1 MRYHYQDASG
11 TKIGPYTRDE
21 LRQLHLSGVVAMD
34 TLVTPE
40 GEEKYVRFSELWT
53 EWNASSSETQ
63 RAYARF
69 AARTREDL
77 LALAPHLLLPVREAR
92 NFNWLKQRKL
102 MGIAA
107 IGLVPLFIFA
117 TTSNLAAAFWAMAL
131 YFSALWA
138 VFFYHVFPTPEA
150 RLSTAALC
158 FFATGVLSISVL
170 LMAYHLPPLIW
181 MVEWFKSESFV
192 HHMLAFIFAVA
203 LPEELCKALPLF
215 VLLKKSDP
223 LSPQLMVFYG
233 LMSGLGFGIYEGVDY
248 QMERNF
254 RYASSGAE
262 YYLLNVLRL
271 TTLPF
276 LHAMWTGIAGYF
288 IGFAGLYPRRQS
300 GLMLIGIALPVLLH
314 GLYNTFNRTIIGLG
328 FALLTVLALNLYLA
342 RSAEFEEALI
352 ERNLSEMP

>member
-1 MRYHYQDASG
+1 MRYFYQEPGGARV
-11 TKIGPYTRDE
+11 GPYTRDE
-21 LRQLHLSGVVAMD
+21 LRQLHLSGVVKPD

-40 GEEKYVRFSELWT
+40 GAEAPVIFSKLWA
-53 EWNASSSETQ
+53 EWQ
-63 RAYARF
+63 DPQHQPGKAYMTF
-69 AARTREDL
+69 AARAGEDL
-77 LALAPHLLLPVREAR
+77 RTLAPHLLLPFREAR
-92 NFNWLKQRKL
+92 DFDWLKNRKL
-102 MGIAA
+102 IAIAA
-107 IGLVPLFIFA
+107 VGLVPLLIHA
-117 TTSNLAAAFWAMAL
+117 TTSHLGAAFWGMAF

-138 VFFYHVFPTPEA
+138 LFFYHVFPTPEA
-150 RLSTAALC
+150 RVSTSALC

-170 LMAYHLPPLIW
+170 LMLYHLPPMMWVVQL
-181 MVEWFKSESFV
+181 FKSPSQFN
-192 HHMLAFIFAVA
+192 HMLAYIFGVA

-223 LSPQLMVFYG
+223 LPPQVMLFYG

-254 RYASSGAE
+254 RYASSGGE

-288 IGFAGLYPRRQS
+288 IGFAGLYPRRQR
-300 GLMLIGIALPVLLH
+300 GLMLIGIGVPVLLH
-314 GLYNTFNRTIIGLG
+314 GLYNSFNQTIIGLG

-342 RSAEFEEALI
+342 RSVEFEEALI
-352 ERNLSEMP
+352 ERNLRDMP